1 MKIEV
6 LDLNFQGTPHVIAS
20 FLIRGPGGDFLIETG
35 PGSAQPALH
44 AALERHGLEPSDICD
59 VLVTHIHLDHAGAA
73 GWWAQN
79 GARVHVHPN
88 GARHLIDPG
97 KLITSASRIYGERM
111 ETLWGEILP
120 APQDRV
126 NVVAD
131 GAVLEIAGVSVQVI
145 DTPGHARHH
154 HVFKIDDVAFTGD
167 AAGIMLP
174 GQTWVDLP
182 APPPE
187 FDLGAWKVTLGKLRA
202 LGVATIYRTHF
213 GGSSEVDPELDRL
226 ERIMDQGA
234 EWIRAMCERGAERS
248 EMVEAFSGRM
258 REASVAAGL
267 DSASIRAYE
276 LANPREMSVDGIAR
290 YWAKRLPSND

>member
-1 MKIEV
+1 MNIEV

-20 FLIRGPGGDFLIETG
+20 FLVRGPGGCFLIETG
-35 PGSAQPALH
+35 PGSTQPALH
-44 AALERHGLEPSDICD
+44 AALAHHGLEPSDIRD

-120 APQDRV
+120 APEEKV
-126 NVVAD
+126 NIVGD

-154 HVFKIDDVAFTGD
+154 HVFRIDDVAFTGD
-167 AAGIMLP
+167 AAGILIP

-187 FDLGAWKVTLGKLRA
+187 FDLEAWKVTLDKLRA

-213 GGSSEVDPELDRL
+213 GGSSEVDQELDRL
-226 ERIMDQGA
+226 EQIMEQGA
-234 EWIRAMCERGAERS
+234 GWIREMCVRGAERS
-248 EMVEAFSGRM
+248 EMVEVFSGRM
-258 REASVAAGL
+258 RDASVAAGL

-290 YWAKRLPSND
+290 YWAKRLPSKD

>member
-1 MKIEV
+1 MKIET
-6 LDLNFQGTPHVIAS
+6 LDLKFQGTPHVIAS
-20 FLIRGPGGDFLIETG
+20 FLVRGPGGSFLIETG
-35 PGSAQPALH
+35 PGSTQPALH
-44 AALERHGLEPSDICD
+44 AALARHGLKPSDIRD

-111 ETLWGEILP
+111 GTLWGEILP
-120 APQDRV
+120 APEDRV
-126 NVVAD
+126 NVVED
-131 GAVLEIAGVSVQVI
+131 GAVLDIAGVSVQVI

-154 HVFKIDDVAFTGD
+154 HVFRIDDVAFTGD

-187 FDLGAWKVTLGKLRA
+187 FDLEAWKVTLAKLRS
-202 LGVATIYRTHF
+202 LGVTTIYRTHF
-213 GGSSEVDPELDRL
+213 GGSSEVDAELDRL
-226 ERIMDQGA
+226 EQIMDQGA
-234 EWIRAMCERGAERS
+234 EWIREMSERGAERS
-248 EMVEAFSGRM
+248 EMVEVFSGRM
-258 REASVAAGL
+258 RDASVAAGL
-267 DSASIRAYE
+267 DAESIRAYE

-290 YWAKRLPSND
+290 YWAKRLPSDH